1 MIRATTNQ
9 QRRRWILLAAASAA
23 VSACGGGGGGGGGGD
38 GGSGSGGTSSP
49 APEAGAPAPSPAK
62 SAKRGIAFDLAS
74 AADYAALAPG
84 VSWWY
89 DWGDQPHGGTVQ
101 DLHSRFGMD
110 FIPMLWNQNFNDA
123 QVVQMLQAN
132 PQIRYLLAL
141 NEPNLTDQANRT
153 PQQAADLWPRLE
165 AIARDTGVKL
175 VGPQMNWGTMPG
187 YSDPVTW
194 MDAFLAAYRAA
205 NGGRDPVIDY
215 LGFHWYD
222 YGLAAQ
228 LDRLA
233 RYGKP
238 FWVTEMANWHTGD
251 GAAQIDT
258 VDKQIAQM
266 TDMVAVCESRAD
278 VFRYAWFTGRWTQ
291 GGDPHFTSLLAA
303 DGTLTRLGSH
313 YLGLPFADAA

>member
-1 MIRATTNQ
+1 MTAVTNP
-9 QRRRWILLAAASAA
+9 QRRRWMLMLAASAA
-23 VSACGGGGGGGGGGD
+23 VSACGGGGSGGGGD
-38 GGSGSGGTSSP
+38 AAP
-49 APEAGAPAPSPAK
+49 AADAGAPSPWPAK
-62 SAKRGIAFDLAS
+62 SAKRGVAYDLAS

-89 DWGDQPHGGTVQ
+89 DWGSQPHGGTVQ
-101 DLHSRFGMD
+101 DLRSRFGMD
-110 FIPMLWNQNFNDA
+110 FIPMLWNQDFDDA
-123 QVVQMLQAN
+123 QVVQMLLAN
-132 PQIRYLLAL
+132 PQVRYLLAL

-165 AIARDTGVKL
+165 AIAGATGVKL

-187 YSDPVTW
+187 YSDPVVW

-205 NGGRDPVIDY
+205 NGGRDPVIDC

-233 RYGKP
+233 KYGKP

-258 VDKQIAQM
+258 IDKQIAQM
-266 TDMVAVCESRAD
+266 TDMVAVCESRSD

-291 GGDPHFTSLLAA
+291 DGDPHHSSLLAA
-303 DGTLTRLGSH
+303 DGTLTPLGTH
-313 YLGLPFADAA
+313 YIGLPFASAA